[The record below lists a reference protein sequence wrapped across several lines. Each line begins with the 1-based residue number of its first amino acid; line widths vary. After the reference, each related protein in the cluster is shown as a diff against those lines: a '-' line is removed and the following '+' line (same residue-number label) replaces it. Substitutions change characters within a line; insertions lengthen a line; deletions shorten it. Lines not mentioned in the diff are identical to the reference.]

1 MNNILNE
8 LNSPQ
13 QSAVTKLNG
22 ILLVLAGA
30 GSGKTKVLTHRI
42 AYLINNGI
50 SPYEILAVTFTNKAA
65 KEMKLR
71 LVSLL
76 GEDSAKKLWVG
87 TFHSICGRILRQD
100 IENHSSSNEKDRL
113 KNYVIYDQNDS
124 LSLIKQAI
132 KILGIDDKTL
142 KPKVVQSVISMA
154 KNKMHGALDFAKDV
168 SDFRNEQIAK
178 VFKIYEDLLGANN
191 ALDFDDML
199 LMTVNLLSKSPEVLL
214 KYQSRFKHILVDE
227 FQDTNLTQYKL
238 ISSLYGKGDED
249 NLQKGSLCVVG
260 DIDQSIYSWRG
271 ADFRILLNFKKDYPS
286 TEIIKLEQN
295 YRSTENILNA
305 ANYIIANNRERIRKE
320 LYSLKGKGE
329 PICCLEAFNESDEA
343 SVIIKKICELSVNG
357 HSYGDCAILYR
368 TNAQSRALEEALIKN
383 GIPYSMIGGVKFY
396 ERKEIKDLISYL
408 KLIYNSSDSQSLK
421 RIINVPKRSI
431 GPTSIKKIE
440 GISLQNSLSMFSVC
454 EEIDSHN
461 EFSPKTTAAV
471 NEFVRLIQKQNENL
485 TRMYLSEFIS
495 NLIEESGYVNEL
507 AEEGTD
513 EAKSRIENIREF
525 ISVARDFENSESR
538 EDISGD
544 LGDFLTQLSLVS
556 DIDNLDEESQSVT
569 LMTLHSAK
577 GLEFP
582 VVFLAGL
589 EEGIFPH
596 ARALNSSFE
605 MEEERRLM
613 YVGVTRAKELLFLSY
628 AKKRLIYGD
637 YKYYTPSRFLGE
649 IPQSLLSSAKSSLQ
663 KENEKEK
670 ESRYSNRTTGFG
682 RSLTSKPFNSKE
694 KDFSVSFG
702 KDFKVPKSC
711 GSLSKP
717 SSTIKEAAV
726 SVKQVGFEK
735 GDRVFHE
742 TFGVGT
748 IYKILE
754 IDSDLVYTVDF
765 GKIGKRA
772 LDSGLANLKKF

>member
-1 MNNILNE
+1 MNNVLKE

-42 AYLINNGI
+42 AYLIKNGV
-50 SPYEILAVTFTNKAA
+50 SPHEILAVTFTNKAA
-65 KEMKLR
+65 KEMKSR
-71 LVSLL
+71 LVGLL

-87 TFHSICGRILRQD
+87 TFHSICGKILRQD
-100 IENHSSSNEKDRL
+100 IENYPSSSDKERF

-154 KNKMHGALDFAKDV
+154 KNRMHGALDFAKEA
-168 SDFRNEQIAK
+168 SDYRNDKIAR
-178 VFKIYEDLLGANN
+178 VFQIYEDLLRDNN

-199 LMTVNLLSKSPEVLL
+199 LMTVNLLAKTPEVLS

-238 ISSLYGKGDED
+238 INSFYGKED
-249 NLQKGSLCVVG
+249 TENPKGSLCVVG

-286 TEIIKLEQN
+286 AEIIKLEQN

-305 ANYIIANNRERIRKE
+305 ANYIISNNRERIRKE
-320 LYSLKGKGE
+320 LYSFKGKGD
-329 PICCLEAFNESDEA
+329 PICLLEAFSESDEA
-343 SVIIKKICELSVNG
+343 TIIAKKICELSVNG
-357 HSYGDCAILYR
+357 KSYGDCAILYR
-368 TNAQSRALEEALIKN
+368 TNAQSRALEEALIRS

-408 KLIYNSSDSQSLK
+408 KLIYNNSDSQSLK

-431 GPTSIKKIE
+431 GAASIKKIE
-440 GISLQNSLSMFSVC
+440 EISLKNSVSMFAVC
-454 EEIDSHN
+454 EEIDSHP
-461 EFSPKTTAAV
+461 EFSPKTANAV
-471 NEFVRLIQKQNENL
+471 REFVCMIKKQTENL
-485 TRMYLSEFIS
+485 EKMYLSEFLS
-495 NLIEESGYVNEL
+495 SLIEESGYVNEL

-525 ISVARDFENSESR
+525 ISVARDFENSESQ
-538 EDISGD
+538 GD
-544 LGDFLTQLSLVS
+544 LGEFLTQLSLVS
-556 DIDNLDEESQSVT
+556 DIDNLEEESQSVT

-613 YVGVTRAKELLFLSY
+613 YVGVTRAKESLYLSY

-649 IPQSLLSSAKSSLQ
+649 IPQSLMSSVKSSSI
-663 KENEKEK
+663 EKEK
-670 ESRYSNRTTGFG
+670 VGNFANRSSGYGRNFVPNSFG
-682 RSLTSKPFNSKE
+682 SKE

-702 KDFKVPKSC
+702 KDFKAPKSC
-711 GSLSKP
+711 GSLSKAP
-717 SSTIKEAAV
+717 VVKESSSGIKK
-726 SVKQVGFEK
+726 SGFET

-742 TFGVGT
+742 KFGVGT
-748 IYKILE
+748 IHKIL
-754 IDSDLVYTVDF
+754 DLGSDLVYTVDF

-772 LDSGLANLKKF
+772 LDSKLANLKKF